1 MNIGPLLFLL
11 AMIAVLWFLLI
22 RPQRAR
28 QAAHRELIARLDA
41 GDEVVTAGGI
51 LGRVSAVAEDHVKVE
66 VAPGIELRFAKDAV
80 TGVLRKDEETP
91 AEAENR
97 G

>member
-11 AMIAVLWFLLI
+11 AMIAVLWFVLI

-66 VAPGIELRFAKDAV
+66 VAPGTELRFAKDAV